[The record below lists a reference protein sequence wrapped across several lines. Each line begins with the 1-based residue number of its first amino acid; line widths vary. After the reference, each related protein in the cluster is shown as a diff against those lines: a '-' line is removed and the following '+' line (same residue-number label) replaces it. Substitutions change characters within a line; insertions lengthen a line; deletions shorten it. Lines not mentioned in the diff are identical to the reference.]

1 MKTTCPILL
10 FAITNKSTNVAA
22 TTAAGRML
30 RRLTSLCLVLT
41 LIFGGRMVSAL
52 DEDTCKTI
60 KLGDP
65 RGPGTYTDTVC
76 VPEGKCVPKYAEHAY
91 CSKSQGKCSGHCEN
105 FESDCY
111 ALDDDNNKGVT
122 STATAGAA
130 CKLFVGTGGQHKKID
145 GVMCT
150 FTTTV
155 AAGGRLGC
163 HCECGQLYAVPIA
176 MSFKSLPEGAVY
188 ATATVD
194 PDTTIE
200 VQQPGYAVV
209 VTADVVSSKRV
220 QPGDHL
226 DARITSSVAFDDG
239 TGMILD
245 TAKQAST
252 PLTATVGRTSLFSL
266 DHAQALPLQNN
277 SATLCVSSDKP
288 FATPALAI
296 DNVNKLPNTVHAVFL
311 NPNGEKVGVLATFT
325 GIQRSPSGNIVVRTL
340 DDKGSTLQERKLEGG
355 VLDSSP
361 KASFDKPTYK
371 AGEKGQLLIGNQEN
385 YQKGMQITRFGGAA
399 NLSREPIRLIPL
411 SDVKGLPPETPFG
424 TTNLN
429 FQTTHAGEARV
440 AVIFPRMLP
449 PKPVENPGNNE
460 ELKHANS
467 VFQAWLKQ
475 VGQGATLEQK

>member
-1 MKTTCPILL
+1 MKNSQLYPALRNARSTT
-10 FAITNKSTNVAA
+10 SAA
-22 TTAAGRML
+22 STAAGRL
-30 RRLTSLCLVLT
+30 LWRLSLLCLVLT
-41 LIFGGRMVSAL
+41 VVLSGARVSAQ

-65 RGPGTYTDTVC
+65 AGPGNYPYTVC
-76 VPEGKCVPKYAEHAY
+76 VPADKCVPKYAEHAY
-91 CSKSQGKCSGHCEN
+91 CQKFQNTCSGGHCPN
-105 FESDCY
+105 FESACY

-130 CKLFVGTGGQHKKID
+130 CKLFIGTGGQHKKID

-150 FTTTV
+150 FATIV

-163 HCECGQLYAVPIA
+163 HCECGQGYAVPIA
-176 MSFKSLPEGAVY
+176 MSFRPLPEGAVY

-209 VTADVVSSKRV
+209 VTADVVSTKRV
-220 QPGDHL
+220 KPGDRL
-226 DARITSSVAFDDG
+226 GAKTTASVAFDDG

-245 TAKQAST
+245 TVKQAST
-252 PLTATVGRTSLFSL
+252 PLVATVGQTNLLSR
-266 DHAQALPLQNN
+266 DHPQPLPLQNGN
-277 SATLCVSSDKP
+277 ATLCVSSEKP

-296 DNVNKLPNTVHAVFL
+296 DNVNKLPDTTHAVFL
-311 NPNGEKVGVLATFT
+311 NPNGGKVGALATFK
-325 GIQRSPSGNIVVRTL
+325 GIQGTKSGNIAVRTL

-355 VLDSSP
+355 VLDASP

-371 AGEKGQLLIGNQEN
+371 AGERGQLLIQNQEN
-385 YQKGMQITRFGGAA
+385 YQKGMQVTRFGGAG

-411 SDVKGLPPETPFG
+411 SDVKGLPSETPFG
-424 TTNLN
+424 TTNLK

-440 AVIFPRMLP
+440 AVIFPGMLP
-449 PKPVENPGNNE
+449 PKPVENPGTDE
-460 ELKHANS
+460 GMIQANS
-467 VFQAWLKQ
+467 IFQKWLKQ
-475 VGQGATLEQK
+475 VGE